1 MGEKGF
7 RVLGLIPARG
17 GSKGVP
23 RKNVRLLAGRPLLEY
38 TADAARAARRLSEVV
53 LSTEDDEIAR
63 IGRACGL
70 DAPFLRPPEL
80 ARDETPMLPVVVH
93 ALQWLEEH
101 GRRFDAV
108 CLLQPTNPFRRPED
122 IDACIA
128 MLEESNADAVV
139 TVLPVPPQYNPHWV
153 YFRCEDGGIRLS
165 TGEAAPIG
173 RRQDLPP
180 AYHREGS
187 VYVVRRD
194 VVLGQGSLYGRSL
207 VGLEIDPSRSV
218 NIDSPEDWA
227 RAEQLLRGEATAGT
241 GAR

>member
-1 MGEKGF
+1 M

-23 RKNVRLLAGRPLLEY
+23 RKNVRPLGDRPLLEY
-38 TADAARAARRLSEVV
+38 TADAARASQRLARVV
-53 LSTEDDEIAR
+53 LSTDDEEIAR
-63 IGRACGL
+63 IGQACGL
-70 DAPFLRPPEL
+70 DVPFLRPAEL

-93 ALQWLEEH
+93 ALRWFEER
-101 GRRFDAV
+101 GELFDAV

-128 MLEESNADAVV
+128 MLEEKKADAVV
-139 TVLPVPPQYNPHWV
+139 TVLSVPFEYNPHWV
-153 YFRCEDGGIRLS
+153 YVRCEDGCIHLA

-180 AYHREGS
+180 AFHREGS

-194 VVLGQGSLYGRSL
+194 VVLEQNSLYGRFL
-207 VGLEIDPSRSV
+207 IGYEIDASRSV
-218 NIDSPEDWA
+218 NVDSLEDWE
-227 RAEQLLRGEATAGT
+227 RAERLLCEGAVAG
-241 GAR
+241 ASA